1 MIKLTKIA
9 FVLMASIAM
18 VFIGCK
24 KDTTTSDL
32 TLTVSQDRAIAH
44 LGDTI
49 PLTINASTTNDE
61 IKSVTLTKT
70 GGVSVTIPAVSSTSS
85 YSKVINYIVSDSV
98 GTLVFTI
105 TATGSLTSTPITKT
119 LTFSIVKDVP
129 ITLGAS
135 TSSFPSFINGSTLTT
150 YNAANAFANQGLV
163 DLVYTYTTTDGAI
176 LASPSDPLINLPS
189 WTTKNVTKIGKIMKE
204 TPDDVSMV
212 TGTSVT
218 NLAMGDMLGY
228 ITSTGVKGIIEV
240 MDLTTGANGNVILT
254 FMVIK

>member
-1 MIKLTKIA
+1 MSTPMAVMITPFIVWYGYVAYNLISNEKEKIAKLKSEIFYLNNRMIKLTKIA

-119 LTFSIVKDVP
+119 LTFSIVKDIP
-129 ITLGAS
+129 ITQIPG
-135 TSSFPSFINGSTLTT
+135 NGGSR
-150 YNAANAFANQGLV
+150 
-163 DLVYTYTTTDGAI
+163 
-176 LASPSDPLINLPS
+176 
-189 WTTKNVTKIGKIMKE
+189 
-204 TPDDVSMV
+204 
-212 TGTSVT
+212 
-218 NLAMGDMLGY
+218 
-228 ITSTGVKGIIEV
+228 
-240 MDLTTGANGNVILT
+240 
-254 FMVIK
+254 